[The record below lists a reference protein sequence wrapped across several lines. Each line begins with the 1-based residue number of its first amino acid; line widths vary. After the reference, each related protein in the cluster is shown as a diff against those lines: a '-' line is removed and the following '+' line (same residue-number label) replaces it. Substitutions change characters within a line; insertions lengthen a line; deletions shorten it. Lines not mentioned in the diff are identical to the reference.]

1 VAQVLRASPG
11 DDRSRAHRAPAYPR
25 TCTKVAKKDFQG
37 AEAIRVDRC
46 LSRGIRSS
54 RVAVVDFEQRL
65 REPWLSVPLAR
76 LEEGLIEIATTEDP
90 LITEAARHLIAAG
103 GKRIRPVVSFGVA
116 RGLGLSPEEIACYD
130 HGALVRGAVAVEL
143 VHLASLYHDDV
154 MDEATERRG
163 VASVNQRF
171 GNLIAIVTG
180 DFLLARAAG
189 ISARLSQEVAVL
201 LADTLARMCE
211 GQILEVAS
219 AHRTDRALAEY
230 FQAIAGKTASLISA
244 ATAIPALV
252 LGLDPAERAIL
263 AELGEVVGII
273 FQVRDDLL
281 DLFADQATLRKPPGQ
296 DLVEGIY
303 TLPVLLT
310 LEDSACQD
318 EIAKLLGAPEIDLA
332 SVTRLIRDSGSLA
345 RSLATIEQYQAR
357 AVALAARLPRFDADW
372 ILAFLED
379 LVASTRSLVGAASIA
394 S

>member
-1 VAQVLRASPG
+1 MV
-11 DDRSRAHRAPAYPR
+11 
-25 TCTKVAKKDFQG
+25 
-37 AEAIRVDRC
+37 E
-46 LSRGIRSS
+46 
-54 RVAVVDFEQRL
+54 FEQRL
-65 REPWLSVPLAR
+65 RDPWLTTPLAR
-76 LEEGLIEIATTEDP
+76 LEEGLVEIATTEDP

-103 GKRIRPVVSFGVA
+103 GKRIRPILSFGVA
-116 RGLGLSPEEIACYD
+116 RGLGLSPEEIACYGE
-130 HGALVRGAVAVEL
+130 GALIRSAVAVEL

-154 MDEATERRG
+154 MDEASERRG

-219 AHRTDRALAEY
+219 AHRTDRALEDY
-230 FQAIAGKTASLISA
+230 LRAIAGKTASLIA
-244 ATAIPALV
+244 AAITMPALV
-252 LGLDPAERAIL
+252 LGLDPGERAIL

-273 FQVRDDLL
+273 FQARDDLL
-281 DLFADQATLRKPPGQ
+281 DLFADQATLRKLPGQ

-303 TLPVLLT
+303 TLPVLLA
-310 LEDSACQD
+310 LENPVAQD
-318 EIAKLLGAPEIDLA
+318 ELVKLLGADRIDLA
-332 SVTRLIRDSGSLA
+332 AVTQLIRGSGALA
-345 RSLATIEQYQAR
+345 RSLAKIEQYQMA

-372 ILAFLED
+372 ILSLVED

>member
-1 VAQVLRASPG
+1 MV
-11 DDRSRAHRAPAYPR
+11 
-25 TCTKVAKKDFQG
+25 
-37 AEAIRVDRC
+37 E
-46 LSRGIRSS
+46 
-54 RVAVVDFEQRL
+54 FEQRL
-65 REPWLSVPLAR
+65 REPWLAVPMAR
-76 LEEGLIEIATTEDP
+76 LEEGLKEVAATEDP

-103 GKRIRPVVSFGVA
+103 GKRIRPILSFAVA
-116 RGLGLSPEEIACYD
+116 RGLGMAPEEIACFGE
-130 HGALVRGAVAVEL
+130 GALIKGAIAVEL

-189 ISARLSQEVAVL
+189 ISARLSQEVAML

-219 AHRTDRALAEY
+219 AHRIDRAVGDYLR
-230 FQAIAGKTASLISA
+230 AIAGKTASLIAA
-244 ATAIPALV
+244 ATTIPAMV
-252 LGLDPAERAIL
+252 LGLEAEEQQTL

-273 FQVRDDLL
+273 FQARDDLL
-281 DLFADQATLRKPPGQ
+281 DLFADQETLRKLPGQ

-303 TLPVLLT
+303 TLPVLLA
-310 LEDSACQD
+310 LEHPGTQD
-318 EIAKLLGAPEIDLA
+318 ELVKVLEADSVDLA
-332 SVTRLIRDSGSLA
+332 AVTQLIRGSGALA
-345 RSLATIEQYQAR
+345 RSLAKIEQYQLD

-372 ILAFLED
+372 ILGLVED